1 MQLSTITTRTLFRF
15 LSRHGKL
22 VLLQA
27 SAVGVLAGCGF
38 QTYQQRP
45 ITPASSAQ
53 RYLAHTPDSM
63 EFQQYLAATDYPS
76 SQLPIRQ
83 WGLRELTLSAL
94 FFHPQLNVARAQ
106 WRAASAGEITA
117 AQRLLPGVS
126 GTLQNHSD
134 HAGGI
139 SPWTYGLGIDIPIET
154 AGKRQ
159 ARIDRAI
166 NLSEAARIDIAQNA
180 WEVRSRLALSL
191 IEYRYAIEQLQILR
205 REVELRQQLVDMLDK
220 RLQAGMVSTV
230 ETSNFRLLLQRAQQ
244 SMLAE
249 EGRIPELRAA
259 VASNSGLPLS
269 AFNQLALVDTPLLS
283 LAQAPGALPQADAGD
298 ELQQAAMLN
307 RLDLRAALARYA
319 AAEARLKLEIARQY
333 PDVLLSPGYTYDQGD
348 RIWSLGFSTLL
359 TLLHGNRGLIAEAT
373 TLREVEAAQFEALQA
388 QIIGDIS
395 QVQQRYLGALNE
407 LKQAQQLQQSQLA
420 RAQQN
425 ERQFAAGFT
434 DRLEY
439 TTTRLESLLAEQNV
453 LNVAY
458 KVEKASASLEDLL
471 QRPLQDLSSMPADL
485 DQAVSR

>member
-1 MQLSTITTRTLFRF
+1 MQTSTIKIRTLGKNVSRYSKLALMQLSAV
-15 LSRHGKL
+15 S
-22 VLLQA
+22 LLA
-27 SAVGVLAGCGF
+27 SCGF
-38 QTYQQRP
+38 QTYQSRP
-45 ITPASSAQ
+45 IEPTATAQ
-53 RYLAHTPDSM
+53 RYLAHTPDSI
-63 EFQQYLAATDYPS
+63 EFQQYLAATDYPQN
-76 SQLPIRQ
+76 QLPIQQ

-106 WRAASAGEITA
+106 WRAATAGEITA
-117 AQRLLPGVS
+117 AQRLLPGIS
-126 GTLQNHSD
+126 GNLENHSD

-180 WEVRSRLALSL
+180 WDVRSRLALSL
-191 IEYRYAIEQLQILR
+191 IEYRYASEQLQILR
-205 REVELRQQLVDMLDK
+205 REVALRQQIVDMLDK

-259 VASNSGLPLS
+259 VASNSGLPLTT
-269 AFNQLALVDTPLLS
+269 FNQLPLLEMP
-283 LAQAPGALPQADAGD
+283 LLTLVEAPGALPQPEAANDM
-298 ELQQAAMLN
+298 QQAAMLN

-333 PDVLLSPGYTYDQGD
+333 PDVLLSPGYSYDQGD

-359 TLLHGNRGLIAEAT
+359 TFLHGNRGLIAEAT
-373 TLREVEAAQFEALQA
+373 SLREVEAAQFEALQA
-388 QIIGDIS
+388 QVIGDIS
-395 QVQQRYLGALNE
+395 QVQQRYWGALNE
-407 LKQAQQLQQSQLA
+407 LRQARLLQQSQQA
-420 RAQQN
+420 RTLQN
-425 ERQFAAGFT
+425 ERQFEAGFT

-458 KVEKASASLEDLL
+458 KVQKASASLEDLM
-471 QRPLQDLSSMPADL
+471 QRPLQDLGSMPTDL